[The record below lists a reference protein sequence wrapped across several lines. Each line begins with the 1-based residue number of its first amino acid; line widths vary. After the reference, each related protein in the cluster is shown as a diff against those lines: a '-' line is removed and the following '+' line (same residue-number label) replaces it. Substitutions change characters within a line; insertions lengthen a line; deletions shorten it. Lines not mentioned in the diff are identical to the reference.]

1 MIRLPFHQGWT
12 VAPKLA
18 AFESREAAT
27 APVPVAIPHDALR
40 DLPRGADN
48 DGGVHTGYIPGG
60 VFVYARSFEVPA
72 AWEHKSVT
80 IEFEGVYRD
89 AVVYVNGDFAAHQPD
104 GYAAFAVAV
113 DAFLRF
119 GRTNTITVE
128 ARAHRDSR
136 WYTGAGIYRPVHLVV
151 ADPVHLSLDGTTV
164 TTPDIDAE
172 RAVVEVATRV
182 ENLTRHTRTL
192 RLRWEMVDPRGGTVA
207 ATHAPVTVLPG
218 ASAVARARLIVERP
232 ALWGPDDPALHEVRV
247 TLADEAA
254 GKAAGEEVEGGG
266 AVLDEDAVRFGIR
279 RLQLDP
285 QHGLRINGVVV
296 DLRGACVHH
305 DNGALGAITH
315 PDAEDRRVRLLKDAG
330 FNAIR
335 SAHNPASRALLD
347 ACDRHGM
354 LVMDE
359 LSDVWTRAKTGFD
372 ASVGF
377 DGRWSASV
385 AALVA
390 KDRNRPSVIL
400 YSIGNEILELATPH
414 GATWSR
420 RIAEEF
426 RRLDP
431 TRYVTNGI
439 NGVIANMERLPEIL
453 GEIAATDPNTMMAGL
468 GAQMAAANASELI
481 TRSTEESA
489 AVLDVVGFNYGDAR
503 YELDAE
509 LFPDRII
516 VGSETFPDRIAHLW
530 EQVRRLP
537 HVIGDFTWTGWDYV
551 GEAGIGRV
559 EYTDVDGYR
568 STGTAGPYPYLLA
581 QCGDIDLTGRRTP
594 ASFYREIAFGLRRA
608 PAIAVHRPAHHGR
621 PVEKT
626 PWSWD
631 DVVSSWSWAVEAGAP
646 VTVDVYAD
654 AEEVEL
660 RLVDADGDR
669 LIGRA
674 PVGDPRPLIARF
686 ETHYRPGRLVA
697 IAWRGGAEV
706 GRTDLVS
713 AGALALRVRA
723 EQDAVDAD
731 GGLAH
736 LVIELADAAE
746 ASADTGTDGAVV
758 CDRDTEVT
766 VQVTGAGELAAL
778 GSSRA
783 RTTESFAGP
792 SRRTHDGRALA
803 VVRATGE
810 GEITVTV
817 SAEGYA
823 PVVRRLVAQS
833 R

>member
-1 MIRLPFHQGWT
+1 MKRVPFHVGWT
-12 VAPKLA
+12 VGPKLG
-18 AFESREAAT
+18 AFESREGAA
-27 APVPVAIPHDALR
+27 AAVPVTIPHDALR
-40 DLPRGADN
+40 DLPRSADN
-48 DGGVHTGYIPGG
+48 DGGVHSGYIPGG
-60 VFVYARSFEVPA
+60 VFVYERSFEVPDD
-72 AWEHKSVT
+72 WRERSVL

-89 AVVYVNGDFAAHQPD
+89 AVVFINGDFAAHQPD
-104 GYAAFAVAV
+104 GYAAFVVAA

-119 GRTNTITVE
+119 GETNTVTVE

-136 WYTGAGIYRPVHLVV
+136 WYTGAGIYRPVHLIV
-151 ADPVHLSLDGTTV
+151 ADPVHLALDGTTV
-164 TTPDIDAE
+164 TTPDIDDE
-172 RAVVEVATRV
+172 RAMVEVATIV

-192 RLRWEMVDPRGGTVA
+192 RVHWHLADPSGAVIVQA
-207 ATHAPVTVLPG
+207 NAPVTVLPG
-218 ASAVARARLIVERP
+218 EQAVARARLFVARP
-232 ALWGPDDPALHEVRV
+232 ELWSPDHPAQHEVRIS
-247 TLADEAA
+247 LEDAD
-254 GKAAGEEVEGGG
+254 GTV
-266 AVLDEDAVRFGIR
+266 VDTDAVRFGIR
-279 RLQLDP
+279 RLQVDAR
-285 QHGLRINGVVV
+285 HGLRINGVGV

-359 LSDVWTRAKTGFD
+359 LSDVWTHAKTGFD

-377 DGRWSASV
+377 ASRWPAAV

-431 TRYVTNGI
+431 TRYITNGI
-439 NGVIANMERLPEIL
+439 NGVIANMQRLPEIL

-503 YELDAE
+503 YEMDAE
-509 LFPDRII
+509 LFPGRVI
-516 VGSETFPDRIAHLW
+516 VGSETFPDRIADLW
-530 EQVRRLP
+530 DQVRRLP

-559 EYTDVDGYR
+559 EYTDVDDYR
-568 STGTAGPYPYLLA
+568 STGTAGPFPWLLA
-581 QCGDIDLTGRRTP
+581 RCGDIDLTGRRTP
-594 ASFYREIAFGLRRA
+594 ASYYRQIAFGLRSE

-631 DVVSSWSWAVEAGAP
+631 DVVSSWSWGVEPGSP

-660 RLVDADGDR
+660 RLIDATGEVVV
-669 LIGRA
+669 GRA

-686 ETHYRPGRLVA
+686 ETRYRPGRLLA
-697 IAWRGGAEV
+697 IARRDGAEI
-706 GRTDLVS
+706 GRAELAS
-713 AGALALRVRA
+713 AGLPALRVRA
-723 EQDAVDAD
+723 EDLTIAAD

-736 LVIELADAAE
+736 VVIELADA
-746 ASADTGTDGAVV
+746 DGIVA
-758 CDRDTEVT
+758 CDGDTEVT
-766 VQVTGAGELAAL
+766 VTVAGAGELAAL
-778 GSSRA
+778 GSSRG

-792 SRRTHDGRALA
+792 SRLTHDGRALA
-803 VVRATGE
+803 VVRATGG
-810 GEITVTV
+810 GEIIVTV
-817 SAEGYA
+817 DAPGYSPA
-823 PVVRRLVAQS
+823 AVRVVAQAPAARTS
-833 R
+833 

>member
-1 MIRLPFHQGWT
+1 VIRLPFHDGWT

-18 AFESREAAT
+18 AFESRDGAA
-27 APVPVAIPHDALR
+27 APVPVVIPHDALR
-40 DLPRGADN
+40 DLPRSADN
-48 DGGVHTGYIPGG
+48 DGGVHSGYIPGG
-60 VFVYARSFEVPA
+60 VFVYTRSFDVPA
-72 AWEHKSVT
+72 EWEHKSVL

-89 AVVYVNGDFAAHQPD
+89 AVVFLNGDFAAHESD
-104 GYAAFAVAV
+104 GYTAFVVAA
-113 DAFLRF
+113 DPFLRF
-119 GRTNTITVE
+119 GETNTVTVE

-164 TTPDIDAE
+164 TTPDIDDE
-172 RAVVEVATRV
+172 RAIVEVATRV

-192 RLRWEMVDPRGGTVA
+192 RLRWELIGPAGDVRA
-207 ATHAPVTVLPG
+207 AADAPVTVLPG
-218 ASAVARARLIVERP
+218 QDAVARARLVVEDP
-232 ALWGPDDPALHEVRV
+232 ALWSPTHPDLHTVR
-247 TLADEAA
+247 LQLEDEGA
-254 GKAAGEEVEGGG
+254 GV
-266 AVLDEDAVRFGIR
+266 VVDTDAVRFGIR

-285 QHGLRINGVVV
+285 RHGLRINGARV

-377 DGRWSASV
+377 ETRWQASV

-390 KDRNRPSVIL
+390 KDRNRPSVVL

-420 RIAEEF
+420 RLAEEF

-431 TRYVTNGI
+431 TRFVTNGI

-481 TRSTEESA
+481 TRTTEESA
-489 AVLDVVGFNYGDAR
+489 AVLDVVGFNYGDSR

-516 VGSETFPDRIAHLW
+516 VGSETFPDRIADLW
-530 EQVRRLP
+530 DQVRRLP

-559 EYTDVDGYR
+559 EYTDVDGYV
-568 STGTAGPYPYLLA
+568 STGTAGPFPSLLA
-581 QCGDIDLTGRRTP
+581 ECGDIDLTGRRRP
-594 ASFYREIAFGLRRA
+594 ASFYREIAFGLRSA

-631 DVVSSWSWAVEAGAP
+631 DAVVSWTWGAAPGAP

-654 AEEVEL
+654 ADEVEL
-660 RLVDADGDR
+660 RLADADGDR
-669 LIGRA
+669 LLGVA
-674 PVGDPRPLIARF
+674 PVGIPRPLIARF
-686 ETHYRPGRLVA
+686 ETEYRPGRLVA
-697 IAWRGGAEV
+697 IARRDGGEV
-706 GRTDLVS
+706 GRSELRT
-713 AGALALRVRA
+713 AGGLALRVRA
-723 EQDAVDAD
+723 EEDVVGAD

-736 LVIELADAAE
+736 IVIELADA
-746 ASADTGTDGAVV
+746 DGAVA
-758 CDRDTEVT
+758 CDRDVEVT
-766 VQVTGAGELAAL
+766 VEIDGPGELAGV
-778 GSSRA
+778 GSSRG
-783 RTTESFAGP
+783 RTRESFAGP
-792 SRRTHDGRALA
+792 SRSTHDGRALA
-803 VVRATGE
+803 IVRATGP
-810 GEITVTV
+810 GPIGVTV
-817 SAEGYA
+817 AADGYA
-823 PVVRRLVAQS
+823 PARAHVIAEDRSDA
-833 R
+833 

>member
-1 MIRLPFHQGWT
+1 MRRLPFHDGWT
-12 VAPKLA
+12 VGPKLA
-18 AFESREAAT
+18 AFESREGSA

-40 DLPRGADN
+40 DLPRSADN
-48 DGGVHTGYIPGG
+48 DGGVHSGYIPGG
-60 VFVYARSFEVPA
+60 VFVYERSFAVPVE
-72 AWEHKSVT
+72 WRERSVS

-89 AVVYVNGDFAAHQPD
+89 AVVFINGDFAAHQPD
-104 GYAAFAVAV
+104 GYAAFVVPA

-119 GRTNTITVE
+119 GETNTITVE

-136 WYTGAGIYRPVHLVV
+136 WYTGAGIYRPVHLIV
-151 ADPVHLSLDGTTV
+151 AEPVHLSLDGTTV
-164 TTPDIDAE
+164 TSPDIDDE
-172 RAVVEVATRV
+172 RAIVDVATRV

-192 RLRWEMVDPRGGTVA
+192 RVRWEVA
-207 ATHAPVTVLPG
+207 GPSGVIVAGASAPVTVLPG
-218 ASAVARARLIVERP
+218 ADAVARARLLVPDP
-232 ALWGPDDPALHEVRV
+232 ALWGPDHPVLHEMRVR
-247 TLADEAA
+247 LHDGDDPDAA
-254 GKAAGEEVEGGG
+254 V
-266 AVLDEDAVRFGIR
+266 DTDAVRFGIR
-279 RLQLDP
+279 RLQLDARR
-285 QHGLRINGVVV
+285 GLRINGVGV

-372 ASVGF
+372 ASIGF
-377 DGRWSASV
+377 ASRWRESV

-420 RIAEEF
+420 RLAEEV
-426 RRLDP
+426 RRLDA
-431 TRYVTNGI
+431 TRFVTNGI

-509 LFPDRII
+509 LFPGRII
-516 VGSETFPDRIAHLW
+516 VGSETFPDRIAELW
-530 EQVRRLP
+530 ALVRRLP

-559 EYTDVDGYR
+559 EYTDVEGYR
-568 STGTAGPYPYLLA
+568 STGTAGPFPYLLA
-581 QCGDIDLTGRRTP
+581 QCGDLDLTGRRTP

-608 PAIAVHRPAHHGR
+608 PAIAVHRPEHHGR

-631 DVVSSWSWAVEAGAP
+631 DVVSSWSWEAEAGAP

-669 LIGRA
+669 LIGRV

-686 ETHYRPGRLVA
+686 ETQYRPGRLVA
-697 IAWRGGAEV
+697 IARRGGAEV
-706 GRTDLVS
+706 DRTELVT
-713 AGALALRVRA
+713 AGELALRVRA
-723 EQDAVDAD
+723 EEDDVDAD

-736 LVIELADAAE
+736 LVIELADA
-746 ASADTGTDGAVV
+746 DGVV
-758 CDRDTEVT
+758 ACDRDTEVT
-766 VQVTGAGELAAL
+766 VEVTGTGALAAL

-792 SRRTHDGRALA
+792 SRLTHDGRALA
-803 VVRATGE
+803 VVRGTGE
-810 GEITVTV
+810 GEVTVTV
-817 SAEGYA
+817 SAAGHA
-823 PVVRRLVAQS
+823 PVVRRVNA
-833 R
+833 RKR

>member
-1 MIRLPFHQGWT
+1 MIRVAFHDGWS
-12 VAPKLA
+12 VGPQLA
-18 AFESREAAT
+18 AFESREGV
-27 APVPVAIPHDALR
+27 APPVAVRLPHDALR
-40 DLPRGADN
+40 DLPRSADN
-48 DGGVHTGYIPGG
+48 DGGVHSGYIPGG
-60 VFVYARSFEVPA
+60 VFVYTRSFEVPVDWA
-72 AWEHKSVT
+72 HRSVM

-89 AVVYVNGDFAAHQPD
+89 AVVTINGDFAAHQAD
-104 GYAAFAVAV
+104 GYAAFTVVA
-113 DAFLRF
+113 DPFLRF
-119 GRTNTITVE
+119 GETNTISVE

-136 WYTGAGIYRPVHLVV
+136 WYTGAGIYRPVHLIV
-151 ADPVHLSLDGTTV
+151 AHPVHLALDGTTV
-164 TTPDIDAE
+164 TTPDIDDE
-172 RAVVEVATRV
+172 RAVVEIATRV

-192 RLRWEMVDPRGGTVA
+192 RLRWVIAGPDGDVVA
-207 ATHAPVTVLPG
+207 ETHAPVTVLPG
-218 ASAVARARLIVERP
+218 ADAVARARLVVDRP
-232 ALWGPDDPALHEVRV
+232 ALWGPHDPALHDVRV
-247 TLADEAA
+247 SLADE
-254 GKAAGEEVEGGG
+254 GDGGG
-266 AVLDEDAVRFGIR
+266 ADPVVDEDSVRFGIR

-285 QHGLRINGVVV
+285 RHGLRINGVGV

-330 FNAIR
+330 FNAVR

-359 LSDVWTRAKTGFD
+359 LSDVWMRAKTGFD
-372 ASVGF
+372 ASIGF
-377 DGRWSASV
+377 DTRWPAAV

-431 TRYVTNGI
+431 TRFVTNGI

-453 GEIAATDPNTMMAGL
+453 GDIAATDPNTMMAGL

-509 LFPDRII
+509 LFPGRII
-516 VGSETFPDRIAHLW
+516 VGSETFPDRIADLW
-530 EQVRRLP
+530 QQVRRLP

-559 EYTDVDGYR
+559 EYTDVEGYR
-568 STGTAGPYPYLLA
+568 STGTAGPFPYLLA

-594 ASFYREIAFGLRRA
+594 ASFYREIAFGLRTE
-608 PAIAVHRPAHHGR
+608 PAIAVHRPEHHGR

-631 DVVSSWSWAVEAGAP
+631 DAVSSWSWAADVGAP

-660 RLVDADGDR
+660 RVVDADGDHLLGIR
-669 LIGRA
+669 

-686 ETHYRPGRLVA
+686 ETAFRPGRLVA
-697 IAWRGGAEV
+697 IARRAGVEV
-706 GRTDLVS
+706 GRTELVT
-713 AGALALRVRA
+713 AGELALIARA
-723 EQDAVDAD
+723 EESRVDAD

-736 LVIELADAAE
+736 VVIELADR
-746 ASADTGTDGAVV
+746 DGVV
-758 CDRDTEVT
+758 GVDRDLEVT
-766 VQVTGAGELAAL
+766 VSVTGAGELAAL
-778 GSSRA
+778 GSSRG

-792 SRRTHDGRALA
+792 SRLTHDGRALA
-803 VVRATGE
+803 VVRATGS

-817 SAEGYA
+817 AASGYVPA
-823 PVVRRLVAQS
+823 VARVVAGAATAR
-833 R
+833 